1 MKKFTYKA
9 KDAQGKTITGKVE
22 AASSDQAAKLVRKR
36 GYTVISIDE
45 SKINLSSLFGLFSSR
60 ITRGDVAIFTR
71 QLATMVNAGLPIVE
85 SLSILQMQSKSS
97 FQNVISQILADVEG
111 GESLSESLKN
121 HPKVFGP
128 TYIALIKAG
137 ETGGVLDKV
146 LNRLADNMERE
157 QEFRAKVKGALIY
170 PAIIVIGMIIVS
182 FIMMIFVIP
191 KLTSLYMQFD
201 AELPITTKILI
212 TVSDASVRFW
222 PVILILLGVGG
233 WFFSFYKKTP
243 AGKRKISEIIFNIP
257 IIGELQKEIIL
268 TELART
274 LSLMVGS
281 GVPILEGLQVTS
293 EVIGNIIISESLQ
306 DAAKQIEKGFPIA
319 YSFAKHPDAFP
330 YILSQ
335 MIAVGEETGKMEEVL
350 MKVGHVF
357 EVDSEQKVKAL
368 TSTIEPV
375 VMIILGIGVAF
386 LVISVI
392 LPIYNLTTVL

>member
-9 KDAQGKTITGKVE
+9 KDAQGKTLTGKVE

-45 SKINLSSLFGLFSSR
+45 SKINISSLFGLFSSR

-85 SLSILQMQSKSS
+85 ALSILQMQSKSS

-111 GESLSESLKN
+111 GESLSESLKS

-191 KLTSLYMQFD
+191 KLTSLYTQFD

-222 PVILILLGVGG
+222 PVLLILLGVGG
-233 WFFSFYKKTP
+233 WFFSVYKKTP
-243 AGKRKISEIIFNIP
+243 AGKRKIGEILFNIP

-268 TELART
+268 AELTRT